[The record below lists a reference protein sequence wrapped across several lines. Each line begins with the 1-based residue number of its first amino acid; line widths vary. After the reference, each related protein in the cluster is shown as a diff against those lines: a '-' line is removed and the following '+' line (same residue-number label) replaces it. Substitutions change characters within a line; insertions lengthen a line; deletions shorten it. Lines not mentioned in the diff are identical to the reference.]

1 MGQTKYLYKI
11 LSAVINRMNQNRLEM
26 NIFARF
32 IDIIYPPRCH
42 ICRSFISDDRG
53 QNPHFCSDCLASI
66 AMIRP
71 PLCTTCGIPFHSF
84 SDENHLCERCLRKRP
99 FFDKLRAPY
108 LYQGQIMEAIHQM
121 KYGGKPYLAK
131 SLGAL
136 LASFASDWLE
146 DHGRYLMIP
155 VPLHPQRLR
164 ERGYNQSLLLS
175 RVMSP
180 LLGMD
185 IDLLSLRRVKYTRS
199 QTGLNSE
206 ERKRNVRGA
215 FALEKSKEFK
225 GRSIILV
232 DDVATTGYT
241 MNECA
246 RVLKKAG
253 CDKVLCL
260 VLARTEAY

>member
-1 MGQTKYLYKI
+1 
-11 LSAVINRMNQNRLEM
+11 M

-42 ICRSFISDDRG
+42 ICRSFISNNKG
-53 QNPHFCSDCLASI
+53 QNLHFCSDCLESI
-66 AMIRP
+66 AMIRS
-71 PLCTTCGIPFHSF
+71 PLCSICGIPFNSF

-99 FFDKLRAPY
+99 FFDQLRAPY
-108 LYQGQIMEAIHQM
+108 LYHGGIMEAIHQM
-121 KYGGKPYLAK
+121 KYKGKPYLAE

-136 LASFASDWLE
+136 LASFANDWLR
-146 DHGRYLMIP
+146 DYGRCLMIP

-164 ERGYNQSLLLS
+164 ERGYNQSLLIA
-175 RVMSP
+175 RAMVP

-199 QTGLNSE
+199 QTGLNSK

-215 FALEKSKEFK
+215 FALERNKEFK
-225 GRSIILV
+225 GQSIILV
-232 DDVATTGYT
+232 DDVATTGHT

-246 RVLKKAG
+246 RVLKMAG
-253 CDKVLCL
+253 CEKVLCL